1 MENTLKN
8 RMIFIVLCASGMLF
22 SQTPQFDGERAFHY
36 LQEQCAF
43 GPRTPGSTGHQ
54 QCLDYL
60 VSTVGKFADLTMT
73 QQFIYSYGSPR
84 QTTTG
89 TNIIAR
95 FQPQKRD
102 RILLCAHWDTRPW
115 ADEDPDPANHNKPVL
130 GANDGASGVAVL
142 LHLAELFR
150 KQPPAPGIDI
160 LFFDAEDAGD
170 HYQEHT
176 WALGSEA
183 FAREYARSFNPRY
196 AILLDMIGDA
206 DLNISQERYSVIYA
220 RSLVDKIWNKAG
232 ELGIYEFNTDV
243 GYAVYDDHI
252 PLLRAGI
259 LCVDIIDFNYQYWHT
274 IHDTPE
280 NCSAASLQKV
290 GQVLTAVVYDE
301 K

>member
-1 MENTLKN
+1 
-8 RMIFIVLCASGMLF
+8 
-22 SQTPQFDGERAFHY
+22 
-36 LQEQCAF
+36 
-43 GPRTPGSTGHQ
+43 
-54 QCLDYL
+54 
-60 VSTVGKFADLTMT
+60 
-73 QQFIYSYGSPR
+73 
-84 QTTTG
+84 
-89 TNIIAR
+89 
-95 FQPQKRD
+95 
-102 RILLCAHWDTRPW
+102 
-115 ADEDPDPANHNKPVL
+115 
-130 GANDGASGVAVL
+130 
-142 LHLAELFR
+142 
-150 KQPPAPGIDI
+150 
-160 LFFDAEDAGD
+160 
-170 HYQEHT
+170 
-176 WALGSEA
+176 
-183 FAREYARSFNPRY
+183 
-196 AILLDMIGDA
+196 MIGDA